1 MKALI
6 TIFSSFLLM
15 SCICDDEDRDSAKNK
30 EATADQRTAR
40 NTIVTDTVVVKQ

>member
-30 EATADQRTAR
+30 EAAADQRTAR
-40 NTIVTDTVVVKQ
+40 NIKTDTVVVKKY